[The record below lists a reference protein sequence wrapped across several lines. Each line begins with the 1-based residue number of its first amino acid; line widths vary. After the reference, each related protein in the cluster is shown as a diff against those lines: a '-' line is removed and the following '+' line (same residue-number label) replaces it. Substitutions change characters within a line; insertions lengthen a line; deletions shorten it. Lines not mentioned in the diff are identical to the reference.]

1 MQSITFYMDFRMDL
15 KVSINLAIREHY
27 NPSYIKLLNGKLFHE
42 ANVEGSICVIIHFE
56 CLVES
61 DIIEH

>member
-1 MQSITFYMDFRMDL
+1 
-15 KVSINLAIREHY
+15 
-27 NPSYIKLLNGKLFHE
+27 LNGKLFHE